1 MAADK
6 RQETGRTPA
15 CGRIGDRPYWVLLGS
30 VVIRAG
36 HQVGGGVV
44 LASFLLDWP
53 AGPPAFYLWLALL
66 SGVLLTGT
74 ESLRHRQW
82 YRELAGVS
90 TLVKLLLLGVAYHRF
105 LPAAPTV
112 CAAFLLAAVAAHL
125 PRELRHRLLY

>member
-1 MAADK
+1 MAAG
-6 RQETGRTPA
+6 RQQGAGTAPA

-30 VVIRAG
+30 VAIRAV

-53 AGPPAFYLWLALL
+53 AGPPAFYLWLAVL
-66 SGVLLTGT
+66 SGALLTAT

-90 TLVKLLLLGVAYHRF
+90 TLLKLLLLGAAYHRF
-105 LPAAPTV
+105 LPAAPAV